1 MSMVRSAFPYFTS
14 RFASTFYQALNVII
28 IGKIYGTAP
37 EVGYYTSSD
46 KCLSLVKMGS
56 SPIADS
62 LYPYMLNHKNY
73 RLIKRLLGFVM
84 PIITVGVIIIGIYS
98 EPICE
103 FVF

>member
-73 RLIKRLLGFVM
+73 RLIKKASWVCDANYYGWCNYYRNLR
-84 PIITVGVIIIGIYS
+84 
-98 EPICE
+98 
-103 FVF
+103 

>member
-1 MSMVRSAFPYFTS
+1 M
-14 RFASTFYQALNVII
+14 NVII

-84 PIITVGVIIIGIYS
+84 PIITVGVIIIGIYA

-103 FVF
+103 FVFGDGYAESGAILRLLLPAA